1 MTVQITVPDW
11 VVHRADN
18 QTKRSTIYSLAVHP
32 NGTRLATGGLD
43 TKIRVWATAP
53 ILEERAGDDEATPRL
68 LSTLARHTG
77 AVLAVRWSHSGR
89 YLASGSDDTVC
100 FIWDLDVSGV
110 GSGMVFGSSETNLE
124 NWRPFKRLSG
134 HESDVT
140 DVAWSESDAYLG
152 TVGLDSLV
160 ILWSGTKF
168 ERLRTIRAHQGF
180 IKGIAFD
187 PIDQFFATSSD
198 DRTLKV
204 WRTSDGGL
212 EAVVRAPFNS
222 SPSSTFFHR
231 ASWSPDGAN
240 ILASNAMNGPVFVAS
255 VVKRLAWS
263 SDISLVGHENAVTV
277 ASCSPRLFRGPNGA
291 VATVVALGSL
301 DQSVSVWFTGYPR
314 PLLVARDL
322 FERGVMDLSWSSD
335 GYTLYACSSD
345 GTVAAL
351 VFSPD
356 DLGPVLPDDEVTQLR
371 SAFGYVPKTPA
382 PLPASTGL
390 PPARVG
396 APPARRVAAAPPTA
410 PGERLV
416 QHISRNAD
424 GKRRIRPTLLAG
436 DAAPADAFA
445 EPGTKRGAD
454 VLASFPASGGRTLG
468 GEKRVAVEGTALDT
482 LAPATSTGSAAAPAP
497 PVRTALRVPF
507 AHGVVDVRNHTDQP
521 SEIALL
527 DAHDEVQWLDFVA
540 KPCVCATGC
549 AEFVAAALGDGTLLW
564 YALRGPRLCTMVLGE
579 PAIHLA
585 SANHILAA
593 ILRNGQVRCWD
604 VSRASALEGSAQL
617 PPGAEIRHFY
627 VHTNGVPVFV
637 LSNGEALGL
646 DAQKN
651 ALRTLAS
658 AWLAQH
664 STAWDAVSGTRDP
677 VRRVEAEAA
686 ELIPFTSRHA
696 SSHAEFP
703 VAATLRHLEMRMA
716 AAELLDSATEYRQA
730 VHALARQLA
739 EQGIRNQAEEL
750 LRALLGPIYYQPGA
764 RPAWKPEVCGLSKRE
779 LLASVLSVMSM
790 NRTLAELVQHVQSL
804 LDAVNAQ

>member
-1 MTVQITVPDW
+1 M
-11 VVHRADN
+11 
-18 QTKRSTIYSLAVHP
+18 
-32 NGTRLATGGLD
+32 
-43 TKIRVWATAP
+43 
-53 ILEERAGDDEATPRL
+53 
-68 LSTLARHTG
+68 
-77 AVLAVRWSHSGR
+77 
-89 YLASGSDDTVC
+89 
-100 FIWDLDVSGV
+100 
-110 GSGMVFGSSETNLE
+110 
-124 NWRPFKRLSG
+124 
-134 HESDVT
+134 
-140 DVAWSESDAYLG
+140 
-152 TVGLDSLV
+152 
-160 ILWSGTKF
+160 
-168 ERLRTIRAHQGF
+168 
-180 IKGIAFD
+180 
-187 PIDQFFATSSD
+187 
-198 DRTLKV
+198 
-204 WRTSDGGL
+204 
-212 EAVVRAPFNS
+212 
-222 SPSSTFFHR
+222 
-231 ASWSPDGAN
+231 
-240 ILASNAMNGPVFVAS
+240 
-255 VVKRLAWS
+255 
-263 SDISLVGHENAVTV
+263 
-277 ASCSPRLFRGPNGA
+277 
-291 VATVVALGSL
+291 
-301 DQSVSVWFTGYPR
+301 
-314 PLLVARDL
+314 
-322 FERGVMDLSWSSD
+322 
-335 GYTLYACSSD
+335 
-345 GTVAAL
+345 
-351 VFSPD
+351 
-356 DLGPVLPDDEVTQLR
+356 
-371 SAFGYVPKTPA
+371 
-382 PLPASTGL
+382 
-390 PPARVG
+390 
-396 APPARRVAAAPPTA
+396 
-410 PGERLV
+410 
-416 QHISRNAD
+416 
-424 GKRRIRPTLLAG
+424 
-436 DAAPADAFA
+436 
-445 EPGTKRGAD
+445 
-454 VLASFPASGGRTLG
+454 
-468 GEKRVAVEGTALDT
+468 
-482 LAPATSTGSAAAPAP
+482 
-497 PVRTALRVPF
+497 PF
-507 AHGVVDVRNHTDQP
+507 AHGVVDVRNHTDRP

-549 AEFVAAALGDGTLLW
+549 AEFVAAALSDGTLLW